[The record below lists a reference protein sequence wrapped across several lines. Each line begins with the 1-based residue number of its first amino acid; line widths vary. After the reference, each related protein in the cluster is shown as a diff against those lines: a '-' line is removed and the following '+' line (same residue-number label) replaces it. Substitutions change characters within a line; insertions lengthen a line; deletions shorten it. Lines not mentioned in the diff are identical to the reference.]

1 MSNYQGKF
9 RSNSRRLQSWDYSAA
24 GGYFVTICTKGHKS
38 TFGKIEDDVIQ
49 LSPCGIIVAKEW
61 QISGDLR
68 ENVTLDEWVIMP
80 NHFHGIIIL
89 SNLVETSRRGVS
101 TNETIGNLENGG
113 KSEVPT

>member
-80 NHFHGIIIL
+80 NHFHGISSFL
-89 SNLVETSRRGVS
+89 TL
-101 TNETIGNLENGG
+101 
-113 KSEVPT
+113 